1 MFKYGHADLLRL
13 FKQYQSAN
21 VIQND
26 MQKKL
31 KDYITHST
39 ITSGSS
45 RT

>member
-13 FKQYQSAN
+13 FKQFQSAN

-31 KDYITHST
+31 EDLYYTFDNYIW
-39 ITSGSS
+39 
-45 RT
+45 